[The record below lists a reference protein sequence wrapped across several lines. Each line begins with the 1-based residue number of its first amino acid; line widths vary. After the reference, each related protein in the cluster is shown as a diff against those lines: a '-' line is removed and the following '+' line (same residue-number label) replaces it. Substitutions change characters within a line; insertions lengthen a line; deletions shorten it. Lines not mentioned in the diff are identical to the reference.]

1 MGWTRNEDLFQD
13 SAMQK
18 YHLESTQP
26 PKKSQNLSGKG
37 LRPSESDAA
46 SNCKDI
52 QQNECQA
59 PSHKPSFYDQFW
71 YFFLYYICASQ
82 DHPHHHGR
90 RDCSLPCPD
99 MDGWLPLPPE
109 RLLQWTGAQC
119 RGIKVNI
126 QHLFLRHTILKP
138 KIITVRKYSKNL
150 NSKLTSYI

>member
-18 YHLESTQP
+18 YHLESTRP

-82 DHPHHHGR
+82 DHPHHQGR
-90 RDCSLPCPD
+90 KDCSLPWSWYGRMATIAP
-99 MDGWLPLPPE
+99 GKA
-109 RLLQWTGAQC
+109 TT
-119 RGIKVNI
+119 VNRSTVPRY
-126 QHLFLRHTILKP
+126 QGEHT
-138 KIITVRKYSKNL
+138 TFVSKTHNFEAL
-150 NSKLTSYI
+150 NYHSA